1 MVLITSLGNS
11 GAKMNSISHMDNHA
25 VHDGSYCWH
34 VAFLDSPQ
42 FWKQSSGDGGGS
54 GIADCMTL
62 SRTLRMTVVNAAISA
77 SLFSDIQ
84 TTRDLNF

>member
-1 MVLITSLGNS
+1 
-11 GAKMNSISHMDNHA
+11 MNGFNNKPWEFRSEDELHFTYGQHGLHA
-25 VHDGSYCWH
+25 VHSGSYCWH

-42 FWKQSSGDGGGS
+42 FWQQSSGDSGGS

-62 SRTLRMTVVNAAISA
+62 SRTLRMAVVNAAISA

-84 TTRDLNF
+84 IT